1 MKSIIKQLEELK
13 KGSKYYDSA
22 IDEAIA
28 IVSAG
33 RDEIDKKKQCWLDLQ
48 NGHEGH
54 PHNDNCEW
62 FIEDVDIDEIIGGKE
77 GLHEHE

>member
-1 MKSIIKQLEELK
+1 MKSIIQQLEELK
-13 KGSKYYDSA
+13 GLYVENVSV
-22 IDEAIA
+22 IPLREAIA
-28 IVSAG
+28 IVKAG
-33 RDEIDKKKQCWLDLQ
+33 QDEIDKKKQCWLDLQ

-77 GLHEHE
+77 GDE